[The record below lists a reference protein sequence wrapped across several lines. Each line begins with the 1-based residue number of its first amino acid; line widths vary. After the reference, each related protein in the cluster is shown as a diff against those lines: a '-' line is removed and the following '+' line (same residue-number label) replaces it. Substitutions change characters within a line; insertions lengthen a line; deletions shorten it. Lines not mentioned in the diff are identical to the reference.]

1 MIDNYKESDS
11 DKEIARISVLN
22 YIKEAYE
29 NNFSDTKINEIF
41 DSIYTSSKTLQELK
55 KDTLKNWIVNLVKEG
70 KWKIVQINSLKM
82 DFYWK

>member
-29 NNFSDTKINEIF
+29 NDFSGNKINEIF
-41 DSIYTSSKTLQELK
+41 DSM
-55 KDTLKNWIVNLVKEG
+55 
-70 KWKIVQINSLKM
+70 KM
-82 DFYWK
+82 DCY